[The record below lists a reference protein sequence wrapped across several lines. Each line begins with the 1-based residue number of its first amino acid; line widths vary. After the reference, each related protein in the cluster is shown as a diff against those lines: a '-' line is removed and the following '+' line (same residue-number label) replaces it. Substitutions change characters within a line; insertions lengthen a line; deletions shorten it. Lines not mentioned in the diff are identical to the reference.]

1 MIRKAI
7 KHDLKK
13 ILEITNE
20 CAKKMISENIYQWNE
35 FYPSI
40 EVFEKDLDSESLYVI
55 EYKKNIIGC
64 ISISDYKDIE
74 YENIAWKTED
84 HNIYIHRLAVLP
96 EFQGMGYAQKMM
108 SYAEDYAR
116 KKLYYSVRLDTF
128 SKNLKNQKF
137 YEQRGYIKLGEIYF
151 PKQSK
156 FPFYCYELIC

>member
-1 MIRKAI
+1 
-7 KHDLKK
+7 
-13 ILEITNE
+13 
-20 CAKKMISENIYQWNE
+20 MISENIYQWNE

-156 FPFYCYELIC
+156 YPFYCYELIC

>member
-156 FPFYCYELIC
+156 YPFYCYELIC

>member
-7 KHDLKK
+7 KRDLKK
-13 ILEITNE
+13 ILKITNE

-84 HNIYIHRLAVLP
+84 HNIYINRLAVLP

-156 FPFYCYELIC
+156 YPFYCYELIC